1 MLEIKS
7 SAVRRTLGII
17 LPFVL
22 IPATVAAGALLV
34 DAKYHAAVSLAVAL
48 LVNLFFVTGFE
59 RKKTGSRRLVIASV
73 TVALSVAGRF
83 IPFFKPVTA
92 LTVLTGMHLGGEAGY
107 LVGAMS
113 ALFQMLAWGMIGL
126 ISGAVAPV
134 LRRSRALTVAF
145 GALSGVIFSLIM
157 DVWTVLWYNEG
168 FSASLYLAACITA
181 LPHTAL
187 YAVSNMIFLFLLAV
201 PYGKK
206 IERIKLKYD
215 I

>member
-7 SAVRRTLGII
+7 TAVRRTLGII

-92 LTVLTGMHLGGEAGY
+92 LTVLTGMHLGGS
-107 LVGAMS
+107 VRHHR
-113 ALFQMLAWGMIGL
+113 Q
-126 ISGAVAPV
+126 
-134 LRRSRALTVAF
+134 
-145 GALSGVIFSLIM
+145 
-157 DVWTVLWYNEG
+157 
-168 FSASLYLAACITA
+168 
-181 LPHTAL
+181 
-187 YAVSNMIFLFLLAV
+187 
-201 PYGKK
+201 
-206 IERIKLKYD
+206 
-215 I
+215 